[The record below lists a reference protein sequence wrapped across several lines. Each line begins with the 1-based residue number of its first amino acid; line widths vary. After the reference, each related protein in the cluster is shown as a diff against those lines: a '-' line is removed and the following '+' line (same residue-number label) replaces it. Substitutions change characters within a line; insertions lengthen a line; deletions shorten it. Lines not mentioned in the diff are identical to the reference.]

1 MGKNKKK
8 ALKEQIEITKEQIR
22 SNSKDVAFANKLIGN
37 LLSLKGQ
44 FDLDPSILHVST
56 KEVIK
61 SFDFETFVIHVCQT
75 SAIIQYKGGY
85 VVVVDM
91 RMRALFE
98 FIVQLCALKNKYNTL
113 TEDERKGYN
122 GSLFGITLLMQI
134 PLFATVDDE
143 FFFKIVKYV
152 GDELGEMFERYSNM
166 PLEPEQPST
175 NNVEGILE
183 VLKSLKDDE
192 PVSDDE
198 AQLPDPMELL
208 HEELNLQISGETE
221 NIEAVNELIKD
232 GKENN

>member
-61 SFDFETFVIHVCQT
+61 SFDFETFVIYICQT
-75 SAIIQYKGGY
+75 CAIMQFKGGY
-85 VVVVDM
+85 TIMVDT
-91 RMRALFE
+91 RMKGLYE
-98 FIVQLCALKNKYNTL
+98 FILQLCAMKKKFDTL
-113 TEDERKGYN
+113 PEEERMAYN
-122 GSLFGITLLMQI
+122 GSLFGLTLLMQI
-134 PLFATVDDE
+134 PLFAVVDDE
-143 FFFKIVKYV
+143 FFFKMVNYV
-152 GDELGEMFERYSNM
+152 GDELGALFEKYSNA
-166 PLEPEQPST
+166 PLSPEQPNNST
-175 NNVEGILE
+175 IDGILE

-208 HEELNLQISGETE
+208 HEELKPQISGNPE

-232 GKENN
+232 EKENN

>member
-113 TEDERKGYN
+113 TGDELKGYD

-143 FFFKIVKYV
+143 FFFKMVNYV
-152 GDELGEMFERYSNM
+152 GDELGALFEKYSNA
-166 PLEPEQPST
+166 PLSPEQPNNST
-175 NNVEGILE
+175 IDGIVE
-183 VLKSLKDDE
+183 VLKSLKGDDNS
-192 PVSDDE
+192 SDEHMYPINPSELFREDIK
-198 AQLPDPMELL
+198 AQTSD
-208 HEELNLQISGETE
+208 SRDDDKT
-221 NIEAVNELIKD
+221 D
-232 GKENN
+232 GSDGDKNA